1 MKAQELKTW
10 GKYALAILLGLGA
23 ATALYADA
31 VVATYQP
38 ARVQTPNTTNLC
50 AGTSACWVGEQT
62 FATSSVP
69 AAGAFPTLVSSG
81 TVTGSIS
88 GAYTG
93 GLQIVSADSYGGA
106 GGSGYYPELFASGG
120 SYTLSLSV
128 SGNIPGVNYFGLW
141 FSALDAGNQLQ
152 FYDGNTL
159 VYTFGPAQF
168 MSLVGACSGSNAFCG
183 NPNNL
188 SEDSGEQFAFLNF
201 FDTNGYFDK
210 IVFTETGGG
219 GFESDNHTV
228 AYLDPPNPSGTVIGA
243 VPEPGSF
250 ILLATGLLAL
260 IGFGRRFA

>member
-1 MKAQELKTW
+1 MKAQGLKTW
-10 GKYALAILLGLGA
+10 GKYGLAVLLGLGA
-23 ATALYADA
+23 ASALYGDS

-38 ARVQTPNTTNLC
+38 AGVQTPNTANLC

-69 AAGAFPTLVSSG
+69 APGSFPTLVSSG
-81 TVTGSIS
+81 SVTGSIS
-88 GAYTG
+88 GTYSG
-93 GLQIVSADSYGGA
+93 GLQIYGADAFGGA
-106 GGSGYYPELFASGG
+106 GGSGYYPELFAAGG

-152 FYDGNTL
+152 FYDGSTL

-168 MSLVGACSGSNAFCG
+168 MSLVGTCTGSNAFCG
-183 NPNNL
+183 NPNNGQ
-188 SEDSGEQFAFLNF
+188 DSGEQFAFLNF
-201 FDTNGYFDK
+201 FDTTGYFDK
-210 IVFTETGGG
+210 IVFTQTGGG

-228 AYLDPPNPSGTVIGA
+228 AYLDPPNPSGTVINPI
-243 VPEPGSF
+243 PEPSSF